1 MKRFITISLLA
12 TMSVSALPCA
22 WPGTDNYYLFCVCD
36 KQEFRER
43 VNRTTQENWKAYV
56 HSDQEYY
63 WFDADEVLNYA
74 KQNGD
79 ILMVSYVKHLQQYLQ
94 CAEEVTAEQWEY
106 PTKEQLAQRRQTLQ
120 NVRSYAFSKLKT
132 RLRSQH
138 ALLYM
143 RCNMLLGHH
152 AENVTFWEN
161 TARQYIE
168 TVYKEMMQNIYAGA
182 LLKTGR
188 ADEAG
193 RLFAEQGD
201 WQSLMTQYY
210 KQRSFAAIRQEYL
223 RDATSPVLPF
233 LLQDFVNNCQE
244 AYDAVHG
251 GEGGIQG
258 KLFVRDIQRDEAQ
271 QMMAFAAQV
280 VREGKTGQ
288 SAMWQTAKAWL
299 EYFFGDRRQ
308 ALRDAETATA
318 LEGNRRVNE
327 VARAVFDYIK
337 AEQDAVSPTYDKWLA
352 QEITWLR
359 EQARVSDNY
368 YHFNVLVRLVCRV
381 VGEKYAQA
389 GQPTTSAALYTL
401 VGKRSASEYV
411 DTMKVEHLQ
420 QYMDYVNAPAKSELE
435 KVLKPGLKLDEMQMN
450 DLVGTK
456 YLRVCQWDEAI
467 KWLSKVPVSYY
478 NEKGYAVFAA
488 NRKYSVEPWITRQWL
503 PFGME
508 WDHGEIQ
515 LAAHPKLTFAREMQR
530 MEGELKVL
538 GGEQYRQR
546 CYDLAVRYAQA
557 HFSGDCWFL
566 MHDGKSI
573 DEVQR
578 PNESDLI
585 AKSLEYLNEAAKS
598 SDLRLKERALFA
610 KTYDVFYKQLWFTM
624 EWNDNSNK
632 YYLKEY
638 PATQH
643 FKAFSEFLKFERTK
657 VKKVSDY
664 VSRCDAYN
672 VFAKRH

>member
-36 KQEFRER
+36 KQEFRTR
-43 VNRTTQENWKAYV
+43 VNNTTQQNWKAYL
-56 HSDQEYY
+56 HSDREYY
-63 WFDADEVLNYA
+63 WFDADEVIDYA
-74 KQNGD
+74 QQKGD
-79 ILMVSYVKHLQQYLQ
+79 LLMASYVKNLQLYLQ
-94 CAEEVTAEQWEY
+94 CADEVTAEQWEY
-106 PTKEQLAQRRQTLQ
+106 PTKEQLAHRRQTLQ
-120 NVRSYAFSKLKT
+120 QVRSYAFSKLKT

-143 RCNMLLGHH
+143 RCNMLLGNHTQ
-152 AENVTFWEN
+152 NVTFWEN
-161 TARQYIE
+161 TASQYIE

-193 RLFAEQGD
+193 RIFAEQGD

-210 KQRSFAAIRQEYL
+210 KRRSFAAIRQEYL

-244 AYDAVHG
+244 AYDATHEG
-251 GEGGIQG
+251 SGGIAG
-258 KLFVRDIQRDEAQ
+258 KLFVRDIQREEAL
-271 QMMAFAAQV
+271 QMISFADQV
-280 VREGKTGQ
+280 VRECKTEQ

-299 EYFFGDRRQ
+299 EYFFGDRQQ
-308 ALRDAETATA
+308 ALLDAETATA

-327 VARAVFDYIK
+327 VARVVYDYIK
-337 AEQDAVSPTYDKWLA
+337 AEQDALSPAYDNWLA

-359 EQARVSDNY
+359 ERAREDVSY
-368 YHFNVLVRLVCRV
+368 YHYYAQVRLVCHV
-381 VGEKYAQA
+381 VGEKYDQA
-389 GQPTTSAALYTL
+389 GQSTTSAALYTL
-401 VGKRSASEYV
+401 VGKRSASQYV
-411 DTMKVEHLQ
+411 DTMKVEHLK
-420 QYMDYVNAPAKSELE
+420 QYMDYVNAPAKTALE
-435 KVLKPGLKLDEMQMN
+435 KVLKPGLKMDEMQLN

-467 KWLSKVPVSYY
+467 KWLSKVPISFY
-478 NEKGYAVFAA
+478 NEKGYAIFADR
-488 NRKYSVEPWITRQWL
+488 RKYTVEPWITRQWL
-503 PFGME
+503 PFGLE
-508 WDHGEIQ
+508 WDHGEVQ

-530 MEGELKVL
+530 LEGELNVL
-538 GGEQYRQR
+538 SGEQYRQR

-566 MHDGKSI
+566 THDGKSV

-585 AKSLEYLNEAAKS
+585 AKSLQYLNEAAKS
-598 SDLRLKERALFA
+598 SDLRLKEKVLFA

-624 EWNDNSNK
+624 EWNDTSHE

-643 FKAFSEFLKFERTK
+643 FKALSEFLKFERTK
-657 VKKVSDY
+657 VKEVSEY
-664 VSRCDAYN
+664 VSNCDAYN